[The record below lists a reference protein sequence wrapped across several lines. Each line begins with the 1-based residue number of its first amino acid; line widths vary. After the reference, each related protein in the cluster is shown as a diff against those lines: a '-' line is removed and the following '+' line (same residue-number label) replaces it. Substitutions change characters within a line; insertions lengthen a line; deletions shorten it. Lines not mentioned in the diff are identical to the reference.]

1 MLTCKICGSFKIEN
15 KELALCATHNRERRK
30 PEPEKANIKPIVKL
44 SPKMRI
50 RLRKKAEMQAQA
62 LKDRKNTG
70 YCETCQQRK
79 EWLTWSHT
87 LSVKQF
93 PHLEAD
99 PENNIIECISC
110 HTMYEHN
117 KPLFSV
123 TYPEAWKKKLAYIK
137 SVHPEYLAL
146 L

>member
-15 KELALCATHNRERRK
+15 KELALCASHNRERRK
-30 PEPEKANIKPIVKL
+30 PEPVKAKIKPIVKL

-50 RLRKKAEMQAQA
+50 RLRKKAEAATQAAKQ
-62 LKDRKNTG
+62 RENNG
-70 YCETCQQRK
+70 YCETCGISRFYVAP
-79 EWLTWSHT
+79 SHT

-93 PHLEAD
+93 EHLEAD
-99 PENNIIECISC
+99 QNNIVFECQEC
-110 HTMYEHN
+110 HHMYEHN

-137 SVHPEYLAL
+137 TVHPEYLAL

>member
-30 PEPEKANIKPIVKL
+30 PEPEKAKIKPIVKL

-50 RLRKKAEMQAQA
+50 RLRKKAEMQAEA
-62 LKDRKNTG
+62 AKTRNTA
-70 YCETCQQRK
+70 YCSTCKQRK
-79 EWLTWSHT
+79 QWLTWSHT

-99 PENNIIECISC
+99 PENNEIECIQC
-110 HTMYEHN
+110 HEMYEHN
-117 KPLFSV
+117 KPLFAV
-123 TYPEAWKKKLAYIK
+123 TYPEAWKKKLIYIK